1 MLRPKIGFVTC
12 VHPYYDLPAVVEH
25 RNQAIGLLEK
35 AGCEV
40 VAARI
45 PRNAQ
50 DAIEIASLLRAREV
64 DLLLL
69 FFCTWVAEEITLAL
83 ARELMDVPMMIWAL
97 PYLDKDVPMPSPMSG
112 FAASGSNIRRQGK
125 FFAYMIGHVV
135 PERVAQAVR
144 TARVAA
150 VVKRVRQARF
160 GIVGD
165 PCPGMVGVLVDE
177 GILQEALGT
186 TAVHLELDALLQ
198 AAQAAPL
205 EEAAK
210 VARRLISETGGLRDL
225 SEETLTDNLRLYIG
239 MKELVETHRLDAYC
253 VRCWPELRDQRR
265 ITVCVAHALMA
276 RDGVPSSCEVDLTA
290 LITTYL
296 LAQISGT
303 PAFNFDI
310 TGYLEED
317 GAIQF
322 AHCGAADPSLAGDP
336 RRALLR
342 SHMRTKTG
350 ATVEFP
356 FKEGAVTLAKLLRPT
371 NGKLRLF
378 VARGQVIPSGDRI
391 RGSVATV
398 RPEPSAAAF
407 IDRMVR
413 EPVEHHIA
421 LAYGDWTGELAA
433 FCDFTGLEFRPLAG
447 FAGIGYTPLLRAG

>member
-12 VHPYYDLPAVVEH
+12 VHPYYDLPAIVEH
-25 RNQAIGLLEK
+25 RDRAIGMLEE

-40 VAARI
+40 ISRT
-45 PRNAQ
+45 PRSSQ
-50 DAIEIASLLRAREV
+50 DALEIASLLRASEV
-64 DLLLL
+64 DLVLL
-69 FFCTWVAEEITLAL
+69 FFCTWVAEEITLGL
-83 ARELMDVPMMIWAL
+83 ARELTDVPMLIWAL
-97 PYLDKDVPMPSPMSG
+97 PYLDKDIPMPSPMSG
-112 FAASGSNIRRQGK
+112 FAASGANIRRAGK
-125 FFAYMIGHVV
+125 SFAYMIGHVA

-150 VVKRVRQARF
+150 VVKSVRHARF

-165 PCPGMVGVLVDE
+165 PCPGMVGVSVDE
-177 GILQEALGT
+177 GIPRDVLGA

-210 VARRLISETGGLRDL
+210 AARRLISETGGLRDL

-239 MKELVETHRLDAYC
+239 MKELVETNRLDAYC
-253 VRCWPELRDQRR
+253 VRCWPELRDQRK
-265 ITVCVAHALMA
+265 ITVCAAHALMA

-296 LAQISGT
+296 LAQLSGT

-322 AHCGAADPSLAGDP
+322 AHCGAAAPTLAGDP
-336 RRALLR
+336 SGALLR

-356 FKEGAVTLAKLLRPT
+356 FKEGTVTLAKLLRPVD
-371 NGKLRLF
+371 GKLRLF
-378 VARGQVIPSGDRI
+378 VARGQVIPSGDGI

-421 LAYGDWTGELAA
+421 LVYGDWTGELAA
-433 FCDFTGLEFRPLAG
+433 FCDFTGLEFRPLAR
-447 FAGIGYTPLLRAG
+447 FAAIGYTPLLQVE